1 MELVLEFQ
9 PNIWK
14 FLKRNHQKIN
24 INERFTGIMKAKGHV
39 SPFAR
44 GTKPDQQGK
53 NWYFSIKIGLKS
65 VILDEI
71 RVEAAEGPTRSRRT
85 SVMSDSDYQA
95 NDAVESAFKRALKKA
110 APNME
115 MVEEEQ
121 SESSFAGSHRSEVR
135 NHNFIL
141 NFHKL
146 FFSNR
151 NNHQCNRPMQHQ
163 PFLQCQVFLEF
174 QKLQKPL
181 PIYQVKINRSSK
193 SDQLRGWVWYSI
205 LGTTM
210 SSIPSIVSGKSAV
223 TDITTASERS
233 TNTTSTTSGASTI
246 QECFCLRKIYFFP
259 RSRFMTWWVLCGSSR
274 QFYIILRRVWL

>member
-1 MELVLEFQ
+1 MKGLRVLWRPRVTWAHLQEA
-9 PNIWK
+9 PNPTNKVEI
-14 FLKRNHQKIN
+14 
-24 INERFTGIMKAKGHV
+24 
-39 SPFAR
+39 
-44 GTKPDQQGK
+44 
-53 NWYFSIKIGLKS
+53 YIKIGQKLS

-141 NFHKL
+141 NFKNL

-174 QKLQKPL
+174 QKLQKLL

-246 QECFCLRKIYFFP
+246 QECFRP
-259 RSRFMTWWVLCGSSR
+259 RSGG
-274 QFYIILRRVWL
+274 QFCIFLKRIWLWSIVENHKSLIQNEQLLMKWMSNQKQVKQMWLAYQKSIQV

>member
-1 MELVLEFQ
+1 MKGLRVLWRPRVTWAHLQEA
-9 PNIWK
+9 PNLINK
-14 FLKRNHQKIN
+14 VKID
-24 INERFTGIMKAKGHV
+24 IFRV
-39 SPFAR
+39 
-44 GTKPDQQGK
+44 
-53 NWYFSIKIGLKS
+53 KI
-65 VILDEI
+65 IFFLDEI

-135 NHNFIL
+135 DHNFIL
-141 NFHKL
+141 NFKNL

-174 QKLQKPL
+174 QKLQKHL
-181 PIYQVKINRSSK
+181 LIYQVKINRAWCIQK
-193 SDQLRGWVWYSI
+193 WPVAWVGFMFYFRNNNVVNSINCFWKISCYWYHNSFWEI
-205 LGTTM
+205 NKYNFNN
-210 SSIPSIVSGKSAV
+210 IWCINNSGMFLPTQNLFSP
-223 TDITTASERS
+223 T
-233 TNTTSTTSGASTI
+233 
-246 QECFCLRKIYFFP
+246 L
-259 RSRFMTWWVLCGSSR
+259 
-274 QFYIILRRVWL
+274 